1 MNRRRTAT
9 PGIYATTLPTKPKV
23 GSSAKKCIT
32 ADYGLS
38 SKLDRLD
45 DAEIQNLID
54 HYIPQSASTKILVGV
69 EGKVYSGAKVLRL
82 KLAQWR
88 KRINP

>member
-1 MNRRRTAT
+1 MSRYKSKGNTNDKK
-9 PGIYATTLPTKPKV
+9 YA
-23 GSSAKKCIT
+23 T
-32 ADYGLS
+32 ADYGRS
-38 SKLDRLD
+38 SKLNRLD

-54 HYIPQSASTKILVGV
+54 QYQSQSAPTKVLVGTG
-69 EGKVYSGAKVLRL
+69 GKVYSGSAVLKL

>member
-1 MNRRRTAT
+1 MSRYKTAT
-9 PGIYATTLPTKPKV
+9 PGIYTTTPPIKARASSNDKKYAT
-23 GSSAKKCIT
+23 AN
-32 ADYGLS
+32 YGKS

-54 HYIPQSASTKILVGV
+54 QYQSQSTSRNLVGTG
-69 EGKVYSGAKVLRL
+69 GKVYSGSAVLKL

>member
-1 MNRRRTAT
+1 MNRYKTAT
-9 PGIYATTLPTKPKV
+9 PGIYSTTLPAKPRA
-23 GSSAKKCIT
+23 SSNGKGYAT
-32 ADYGLS
+32 GHYGES
-38 SKLDRLD
+38 KKLDRLD

-54 HYIPQSASTKILVGV
+54 QYQSQSTSRNLVGTG
-69 EGKVYSGAKVLRL
+69 GKVYSGSAVLKL